1 MARVTVEDCI
11 RRVPNP
17 FDLVLVASQRAR
29 QIAAGA
35 PLTVERDNDKNP
47 VVALREI
54 ADGTVSTAELECVI
68 IEGFQKYVSG
78 DEPEEEYLEMLSEE
92 HSFVEKAYQQLEV
105 QEFEIDTAVSE
116 TDLDVELPVDA
127 LEEPEESL

>member
-11 RRVPNP
+11 RKVPNP

-35 PLTVERDNDKNP
+35 PLTIERDNDKNP

-54 ADGTVSTAELECVI
+54 AEGTVSTEELEKFL
-68 IEGFQKYVSG
+68 IESFQKHVLA

-92 HSFVEKAYQQLEV
+92 QSFVESAYQEQEV
-105 QEFEIDTAVSE
+105 QEFEIDDEVSATE
-116 TDLDVELPVDA
+116 AEADIEDIVEA
-127 LEEPEESL
+127 LEESEE